1 MAIYQYR
8 GRNPAGGAVDG
19 TLQAGSRDMAISQ
32 LMQKGI
38 TTKHVGQRFFL
49 VGTHFC
55 VSIPNPCE
63 RPSLEFH

>member
-38 TTKHVGQRFFL
+38 TPIQVNQHASSAEIGRAHV
-49 VGTHFC
+49 
-55 VSIPNPCE
+55 
-63 RPSLEFH
+63 